1 MENNDN
7 KVGGLAT
14 AALILGIVGLVL
26 GLIPIVG
33 WFLLP
38 TWFLAIILGAVAWM
52 RNENKGAAITGV
64 ILGSV
69 TIMYKFGFWLLII
82 IAGA

>member
-52 RNENKGAAITGV
+52 RNEKKGVAITGV